1 VTGHRRAGAIVLTIG
16 AAITLVGT
24 FLSWVSSGST
34 DRSSYEVFGLV
45 DRLGFEPNSA
55 TGWALRL
62 WPLVPLAL
70 VVTVIAHWVH
80 HPSLRWPRHT
90 VTSATLLYPG
100 VTAVAVAN
108 APHIA
113 LFDVGPGPWVTLIG
127 ATIMLVGLA
136 TPSALSAIDR
146 ARRVRPSAPAADRS

>member
-1 VTGHRRAGAIVLTIG
+1 VLTVG

-24 FLSWVSSGST
+24 FLSWVSSGSA

-45 DRLGFEPNSA
+45 ERLGFSPNSA
-55 TGWALRL
+55 IGWALRL

-90 VTSATLLYPG
+90 LTSAALIYPG
-100 VTAVAVAN
+100 VTALAVAN
-108 APHIA
+108 APQIA
-113 LFDVGPGPWVTLIG
+113 LFDVGPGPWVTLVGAVVMLIG
-127 ATIMLVGLA
+127 LL
-136 TPSALSAIDR
+136 TPWALSSIAR
-146 ARRVRPSAPAADRS
+146 ARPADPSAPAADRS